1 MYDQLRK
8 NLEEKIEIT
17 DEEFLKVV
25 QNIRKS
31 TLKRKKDLLRKG
43 DHCDFITFVDKGC
56 LRSYTIDERETEH
69 VIQIALENNWIG
81 DLRSFITGDP
91 AELYIEAIETSEVL
105 TLSKQCV
112 EVLLREVPILEKFFR
127 ILYSNAYVA
136 TVDRIQHSISLSAT
150 ERYENLLKN
159 HPEYLQRVPLIHIAS
174 YLGMTPENLS
184 RIRKHS

>member
-8 NLEEKIEIT
+8 NIEEKIEIS
-17 DEEFLKVV
+17 DNDFLKVV

-43 DHCDFITFVDKGC
+43 DHCDFIAFVDKGC
-56 LRSYTIDERETEH
+56 LRSYSIDERDSEH
-69 VIQIALENNWIG
+69 VVQIALENNWIA

-91 AELYIEAIETSEVL
+91 ASLYIEALETSEL
-105 TLSKQCV
+105 FILSKQCV
-112 EVLLREVPILEKFFR
+112 ETLLQEVPILEKFFR
-127 ILYSNAYVA
+127 VLYSNAYVA
-136 TVDRIQHSISLSAT
+136 TVDRIQHSISYSAL
-150 ERYENLLKN
+150 ERYEHLLKN

-184 RIRKHS
+184 RIRKNG